1 MGRRK
6 SISGVCYVPTVNYEF
21 VVVVMVR
28 IATVRDAEQL
38 SVLNNE
44 FNGKDETTIDNIR
57 NSIINNKQE
66 VVIVADKIV
75 C

>member
-1 MGRRK
+1 
-6 SISGVCYVPTVNYEF
+6 
-21 VVVVMVR
+21 MVR

-38 SVLNNE
+38 SILNDE

-66 VVIVADKIV
+66 VVIVAQSVYGKLGYIDDDKLHLSKRIHNNKI
-75 C
+75 